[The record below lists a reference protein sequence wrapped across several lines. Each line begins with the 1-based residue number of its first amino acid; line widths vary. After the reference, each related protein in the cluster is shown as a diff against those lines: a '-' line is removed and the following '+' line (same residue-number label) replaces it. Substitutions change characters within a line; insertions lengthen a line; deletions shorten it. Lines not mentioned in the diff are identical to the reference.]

1 MLAKYVHHV
10 FLRENT
16 DLDLRVDLYV
26 VRFFVVHCFHHTYMD
41 PPALKRM
48 RGQTAQILRTPE
60 IVFTNMYSQVY
71 QTISSF
77 LTRDEI
83 AKFMQVS
90 KSVKDN
96 VLQFQCFSPVKVALL
111 GLSNNHIH
119 PCLMSNFGSNY
130 VCFMSFERN
139 SDGLSPVTRWQLNES
154 QIGSLN
160 QTRVLFDHG
169 SQWFNRPYR
178 VLHLPTG
185 RDIVIS
191 CKVEVWWGKAIL
203 GSNRVWETTN
213 GGISWYEKVNQVPF
227 GSVQGFASV
236 LLRDGSVL
244 VTGGYN
250 HDNRFESYRS
260 QDGGTTWEALPGLP
274 THTGLNHHSMTVLDP
289 QHSDGALAHKYGVVL
304 LFGGFTRCG
313 TPVSDVCISM
323 DGGASWTLYGQ
334 LPLPRLNMYNTT
346 MDGISHFYYGRRL
359 PVVVA
364 TQNIVFLMGGK
375 CAYKGLHMWGIVDL
389 DDIWMSYDRGQTWVF
404 VTSIS
409 LLLSQNKQARP
420 MARPG
425 IYKITDCMYKPS
437 DYRHALYTM
446 VQKHNKGFQLLKIQ
460 FK

>member
-1 MLAKYVHHV
+1 MLWYII
-10 FLRENT
+10 
-16 DLDLRVDLYV
+16 
-26 VRFFVVHCFHHTYMD
+26 VHCRVHMCMD
-41 PPALKRM
+41 PPVFKR
-48 RGQTAQILRTPE
+48 LRAATVKPLGLPE
-60 IVFTNMYSQVY
+60 VVFTNMYSQVY
-71 QTISSF
+71 RTISSF
-77 LTRDEI
+77 LTRNDI
-83 AKFMQVS
+83 ARFMRVS

-96 VLQFQCFSPVKVALL
+96 VLRFRCFSYVKVKLL
-111 GLSNNHIH
+111 GSSNSHIH
-119 PCLMSNFGSNY
+119 PCLMPIPSSSH

-154 QIGSLN
+154 EPGSSN

-213 GGISWYEKVNQVPF
+213 GGISWYEKVNEVPF
-227 GSVQGFASV
+227 GSVQGFAPV
-236 LLRDGSVL
+236 VLRDGSVL

-313 TPVSDVCISM
+313 TPVSDVFISV
-323 DGGASWTLYGQ
+323 DGGATWTLHGQ
-334 LPLPRLNMYNTT
+334 LPLPRQNIYDTKI
-346 MDGISHFYYGRRL
+346 DGISHFYYGRRL
-359 PVVVA
+359 PFVVA
-364 TQNIVFLMGGK
+364 TPNIVFLMGGK
-375 CAYKGLHMWGIVDL
+375 CAYKGLHMWGMMDL

-404 VTSIS
+404 VTTIS

-425 IYKITDCMYKPS
+425 IYKITDCLYKPS

-446 VQKHNKGFQLLKIQ
+446 VQKHDKGFQLLKIQ
-460 FK
+460 FR